1 MDIHNEIRPHSQL
14 LKLLFAFKNKVG
26 AVFKDILGIHEINHI
41 AITRVGI
48 EQEIVIFS
56 STPALEFN
64 LFNSELW
71 HYDQTYHP
79 AWFRSGVQTSW
90 QSLYSPARYDEL
102 YYLKQI
108 KHHYPIGSSLAIR
121 QDNVSYIYSLASKQ
135 SCPQTQEIFTNQ
147 SDDFRKI
154 GLYCTNQLQDLFITC
169 DNLAS
174 LSKPKEF
181 KQLIPMDSLV

>member
-26 AVFKDILGIHEINHI
+26 AVFKDILGLHEINHI
-41 AITRVGI
+41 AITRISI

-79 AWFRSGVQTSW
+79 AWFRVGEQTSW

-102 YYLKQI
+102 YYQKQI
-108 KHHYPIGSSLAIR
+108 KHHYPIGSSFAIY
-121 QDNVSYIYSLASKQ
+121 QNNTFYIYSLASKQ
-135 SCPQTQEIFTNQ
+135 SCPQTQEIFATQ
-147 SDDFRKI
+147 YDDFRKI
-154 GLYCTNQLQDLFITC
+154 GLYCTNHLQDLFITC

-174 LSKPKEF
+174 QSKPTEL
-181 KQLIPMDSLV
+181 KQLIPI